1 MAPLPI
7 PPPMT
12 APPPPGASQ
21 VSINPPNSNI
31 AQQIKDVV
39 EQNARMFMDEWMK
52 NNKDLFESKET
63 KLRIQNVQSI
73 VGMPYDDRL
82 TITGVVEEDK
92 YYQFFLD
99 NVAGTGK
106 YSILLHRRQT
116 DSGHYIMEYDSKTL
130 WLCTDE
136 IDTIEKIIIC
146 MNTI

>member
-1 MAPLPI
+1 MARLKPRTPACNQYGS
-7 PPPMT
+7 PY
-12 APPPPGASQ
+12 
-21 VSINPPNSNI
+21 VSLNQHINDI
-31 AQQIKDVV
+31 A
-39 EQNARMFMDEWMK
+39 EQKARMVLDEWMK
-52 NNKDLFESKET
+52 SNRDLFEWKST
-63 KLRIQNVQSI
+63 KLKIKNIQNI

-82 TITGVVEEDK
+82 HISGVVEEDK

-130 WLCTDE
+130 WLGKDE
-136 IDTIEKIIIC
+136 IDTPDKIIIC